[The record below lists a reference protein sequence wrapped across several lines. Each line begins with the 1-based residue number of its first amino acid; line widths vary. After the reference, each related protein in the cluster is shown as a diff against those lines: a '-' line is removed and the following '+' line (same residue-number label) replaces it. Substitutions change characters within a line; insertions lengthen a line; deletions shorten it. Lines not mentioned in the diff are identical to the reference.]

1 MINFKQE
8 ELIERL
14 MDQIRERFPE
24 VRLIKIVE
32 SCEDPESLWVKVTS
46 PEDEDREL
54 ELRAFASDKV
64 TDILLDYGYHI
75 LVMPMRKVAA

>member
-8 ELIERL
+8 ELIEGL

-24 VRLIKIVE
+24 VSLIKIVE

-75 LVMPMRKVAA
+75 LVMPMRKEAA

>member
-1 MINFKQE
+1 
-8 ELIERL
+8 

-24 VRLIKIVE
+24 VSLIKTVE

-75 LVMPMRKVAA
+75 LVMPMRREAA